1 MKDYDRRQKKI
12 ICQIFVDRV
21 EMSRRKVHNHW
32 KVSGD
37 VFFRFNP
44 KKFEKEIQLG
54 RTVKKLVS
62 AAKGQLEK
70 KNVVD
75 GGR

>member
-1 MKDYDRRQKKI
+1 MR
-12 ICQIFVDRV
+12 
-21 EMSRRKVHNHW
+21 

-44 KKFEKEIQLG
+44 NKFEKEIEMG

-62 AAKGQLEK
+62 AVKGQLEK
-70 KNVVD
+70 KSVVD